1 MDKTKPFTITK
12 EQVWRAYNK
21 VRRKGEGTGV
31 DNQTWETFDAKRIQT
46 SVQAVEPDDL
56 REAI

>member
-31 DNQTWETFDAKRIQT
+31 DNQTWEAFDAQDI
-46 SVQAVEPDDL
+46 
-56 REAI
+56 EAFV